1 MEMDMDTSPSYF
13 DPEVLSV
20 RDQFRRYRKR
30 HSTSPPHEEVSSPNV
45 SENRLLYDGD
55 YIHSPTNTALLL
67 ENIKEEVD
75 SFHTGLYQADP
86 ISAAVA
92 SASRRESGG
101 DVNGDD
107 DEGMFRRVES
117 QSLKACKA
125 ENDELAESGD
135 TTFALF
141 ASLFDSALQGLMPIP
156 DLILRLEDSCRDVS
170 QSIRYDET

>member
-1 MEMDMDTSPSYF
+1 MHTSF
-13 DPEVLSV
+13 DYCLFKTVV
-20 RDQFRRYRKR
+20 HICRKR

-55 YIHSPTNTALLL
+55 HIHSPTNTALLL

-75 SFHTGLYQADP
+75 SFHTGLYQAE
-86 ISAAVA
+86 AV
-92 SASRRESGG
+92 SGG
-101 DVNGDD
+101 DVDGDD

-117 QSLKACKA
+117 QSLKACKV

-141 ASLFDSALQGLMPIP
+141 ASLFDSALQGLCQS
-156 DLILRLEDSCRDVS
+156 SC
-170 QSIRYDET
+170 